1 VDQER
6 RALDLLDVVETGD
19 ADVAIREGL
28 GGSLDFGEDFI
39 GVLAAVHR
47 ELPHDPVAVV
57 VVARVDGGVHA
68 RPAVAVS
75 VGVGLVFELD
85 ARSPAVVEQVLDLL
99 GDFGIGERR
108 QEGEGLEHPNRGES
122 KGEEERDIGQ
132 SSRSRKIDSSHWSHP
147 STEREATQGHNS
159 LSERFFQGRGGFFN
173 TCVCAIS
180 AWTNRGCRSHWENP
194 YMG

>member
-57 VVARVDGGVHA
+57 VVARVDGGVQA

-132 SSRSRKIDSSHWSHP
+132 SSRSRKIPQSGLIDTLESIRSARTNTRRSQFETQSPKAQGEGPCWELSSRHR
-147 STEREATQGHNS
+147 T
-159 LSERFFQGRGGFFN
+159 RG
-173 TCVCAIS
+173 
-180 AWTNRGCRSHWENP
+180 
-194 YMG
+194 